1 MITFSVSST
10 LEFIFI
16 SRRSSAWNG
25 IHFHLDNIFT
35 RAFPARR
42 RNEFKFSKCEF
53 NFSSDLKAM
62 MPKSRLNKENSRNE
76 FQIHQRHEM
85 SKVFLVLKLL
95 FAIILTQRVFR
106 LKLKLKFSF
115 SLKFFRGIKTEK
127 NQ

>member
-16 SRRSSAWNG
+16 SRGSSTWNG
-25 IHFHLDNIFT
+25 IHFHLGNIFT
-35 RAFPARR
+35 RAFPACR
-42 RNEFKFSKCEF
+42 RNEFIFSKCEF

-62 MPKSRLNKENSRNE
+62 MMKSRLNKETSRNE
-76 FQIHQRHEM
+76 LQIHQRHEM
-85 SKVFLVLKLL
+85 SKICLVLQLL

-106 LKLKLKFSF
+106 LKLKLKLFYLF
-115 SLKFFRGIKTEK
+115 KVFLRIKTEK